1 MGQGYYYA
9 CRPKDV
15 ESRYELLVFNSNNE
29 PFLPLTD
36 FYQDNIGRIS
46 KSSVLSYLQCL
57 LPFFNW
63 LEQHSRYQGRHVK
76 WDNSPEVIRIVIE
89 DYLKSEMECRVREK
103 DSFCF
108 VNLTNKSP
116 NTVNRFL
123 SAIKSFYKSLIRLKQ
138 YNYPNPLIDSQ
149 AILNNYRRHLE
160 GVRKDKPRMPAV
172 GGTEEPLEHR
182 RLTDSYFKI
191 LNEEW
196 QPKIIDDPHLPFQ
209 VYQAGKNINWSQRET
224 VISRMLFETGARA
237 SEIIE
242 LTIGD
247 YRSRKSHQEVIT
259 FSKGSYGRKIKFLRF
274 SKDTVKRLFQ
284 YMNTERMKYDLDH
297 FNYEQ
302 LPDEAPIF
310 LSEFGTPLTY
320 YAWYYHWNKAM
331 INGDIRLNPHKARH
345 WFVTTRLREIHNISK
360 NDSEI
365 QQRKNE
371 LIKYMKW
378 KNPDILRVY
387 EHYFDEEKHRD
398 SHDQMLE
405 NMQKNELEY
414 KQSKKMKKKNE
425 AHFTIIE
432 AQKEIDHDLQEL
444 LEGLE

>member
-1 MGQGYYYA
+1 
-9 CRPKDV
+9 
-15 ESRYELLVFNSNNE
+15 
-29 PFLPLTD
+29 
-36 FYQDNIGRIS
+36 
-46 KSSVLSYLQCL
+46 
-57 LPFFNW
+57 
-63 LEQHSRYQGRHVK
+63 
-76 WDNSPEVIRIVIE
+76 
-89 DYLKSEMECRVREK
+89 
-103 DSFCF
+103 
-108 VNLTNKSP
+108 
-116 NTVNRFL
+116 
-123 SAIKSFYKSLIRLKQ
+123 
-138 YNYPNPLIDSQ
+138 
-149 AILNNYRRHLE
+149 
-160 GVRKDKPRMPAV
+160 
-172 GGTEEPLEHR
+172 
-182 RLTDSYFKI
+182 
-191 LNEEW
+191 
-196 QPKIIDDPHLPFQ
+196 
-209 VYQAGKNINWSQRET
+209 
-224 VISRMLFETGARA
+224 MLFETGARA

-398 SHDQMLE
+398 SHGQMLE

-414 KQSKKMKKKNE
+414 KQSKKMKKKMK
-425 AHFTIIE
+425 HT
-432 AQKEIDHDLQEL
+432 LQSL
-444 LEGLE
+444 KHKKR